1 MKDEKGKGERNIRPS
16 SGEKIKFG
24 RWTVRG
30 LVEGGA
36 RPQNESEGKNKLS
49 GGVDRGGMM
58 VYGGGGSKAAV
69 VAGLEFSCILPK
81 LFYVNN
87 KIV

>member
-16 SGEKIKFG
+16 SGEKITFG

-36 RPQNESEGKNKLS
+36 RPQNESGGKNKLS
-49 GGVDRGGMM
+49 GGVDRGDDG
-58 VYGGGGSKAAV
+58 VWWRG
-69 VAGLEFSCILPK
+69 
-81 LFYVNN
+81 
-87 KIV
+87 